1 MKRLYFI
8 LPLVAGLLYCTSCKK
23 DEAEKPETPSA
34 RPSMTYKVTLN
45 DTVLHFFHVTL
56 SYRGSDSRTH
66 SLELSDSTW
75 NLTEN
80 AWGDSLGMRLQF
92 SLREGVDTAYASA
105 AYIRDGKLDLR
116 IVTQARA
123 VKTNADGSASASY
136 GDPLPSVWV
145 AYGMRLDNVH
155 FTGVV
160 NSLNRRF
167 SHGFTALN

>member
-1 MKRLYFI
+1 MKKLYLI
-8 LPLVAGLLYCTSCKK
+8 LPLVASLICCTSCQK
-23 DEAEKPETPSA
+23 DEAEKPEETAA

-66 SLELSDSTW
+66 SQELSDSTW
-75 NLTEN
+75 SLTEN

-116 IVTQARA
+116 IVTQALA
-123 VKTNADGSASASY
+123 VKTNADGSYSAVY
-136 GDPLPSVWV
+136 GDPRPSAWI
-145 AYGMRLDNVH
+145 AYGMRLENMH
-155 FTGVV
+155 FTGVL
-160 NSLNRRF
+160 SSMNRRY
-167 SHGFTALN
+167 SHGFIALQ